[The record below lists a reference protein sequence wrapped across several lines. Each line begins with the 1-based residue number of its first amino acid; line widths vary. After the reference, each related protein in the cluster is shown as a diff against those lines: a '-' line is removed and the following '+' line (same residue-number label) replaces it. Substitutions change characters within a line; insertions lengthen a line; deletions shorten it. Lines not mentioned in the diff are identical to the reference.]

1 MSRTSKV
8 LPLLLILNSPLL
20 LSEDLEVRS
29 KLELKQTS
37 IAAPRVSIDQNGSI
51 FRWKRSISPSSNLT
65 IEGPADAVNIVNLV
79 AAGIKE
85 THLAFEEKLAY
96 VPSLDITIK
105 LVSMQEFHT
114 EFDLPSWTNA
124 IYFKGEIILPIASG
138 DTRLDIPELT
148 RSVRH
153 EYVHALINRLGNGKV
168 PGWLDE
174 GLAQWTEGNVHSS
187 LPKIFRTWLSQNS
200 LLPFGS
206 LSKGFTQLPPKVVP
220 VAYAQSLYATR
231 ELIRCHG
238 FNRLTQYL
246 EKLRKGSTH
255 GEAFETIFGE
265 SEEIFGKRAEAT
277 IRTSLR
283 VTSTDN

>member
-1 MSRTSKV
+1 MRRSVTV
-8 LPLLLILNSPLL
+8 LPILVIINSSLVF
-20 LSEDLEVRS
+20 SEDREVRS
-29 KLELKQTS
+29 KLELQQPSITS
-37 IAAPRVSIDQNGSI
+37 PHTTINQSVSIFQ
-51 FRWKRSISPSSNLT
+51 WKRPISPSSNLT
-65 IEGPADAVNIVNLV
+65 IEGPADTVDIVNLV
-79 AAGIKE
+79 AGGIKE
-85 THLAFEEKLAY
+85 THLAFEEKLTY
-96 VPSLDITIK
+96 LPSLNTTIR
-105 LVSMQEFHT
+105 LVSMQDFRT
-114 EFDLPSWTNA
+114 EFNLPSWTNA
-124 IYFKGEIILPIASG
+124 IYFKGEIILPIAG

-187 LPKIFRTWLSQNS
+187 LPKIFRNWLAQNS
-200 LLPFGS
+200 LLPFSS

-231 ELIRCHG
+231 ELIRRHG
-238 FNRLTQYL
+238 FARLTAYL
-246 EKLRKGSTH
+246 ESLRMGSTH
-255 GEAFETIFGE
+255 DEAFEEVFEE

-283 VTSTDN
+283 VPSTDG